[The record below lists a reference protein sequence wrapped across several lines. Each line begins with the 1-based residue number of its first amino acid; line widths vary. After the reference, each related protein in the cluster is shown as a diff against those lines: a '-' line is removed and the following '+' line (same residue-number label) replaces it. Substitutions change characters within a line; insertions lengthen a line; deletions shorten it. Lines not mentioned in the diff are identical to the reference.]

1 LSSLLRSRRA
11 RAVAISLSIS
21 LLLTPCWGEPGI
33 GNARK
38 IKEPAA
44 APQLP
49 DVKSLIERQQLF
61 KDVGRYRKCKT
72 EASEIID
79 LQNLPPIVINPH
91 WTNLD
96 DQAKKLGVFPAYADA
111 RDVFLKNRSFLR
123 KKDSFSIAIYSL
135 LQPLKRKIFIVDLA
149 RSQITFFNIQHGRG
163 SFQNAGPYRSS
174 VGCFIGGVNVK
185 DFAFNLHGIDG
196 ALNSYAC
203 ERRLQVHI
211 SQVWGVF
218 RKPSFGC
225 LTLQRGH
232 TEAYRAISAAASG
245 GGLVCAYDEGR
256 VPERR

>member
-1 LSSLLRSRRA
+1 M
-11 RAVAISLSIS
+11 AISLSIS
-21 LLLTPCWGEPGI
+21 LLLRPCWGEPGLE
-33 GNARK
+33 NASE
-38 IKEPAA
+38 IKEPAVT
-44 APQLP
+44 PQLP
-49 DVKSLIERQQLF
+49 DVKSLIERQQLL
-61 KDVGRYRKCKT
+61 KDVRKYRGCKT

-79 LQNLPPIVINPH
+79 LQNLPPIVINPD
-91 WTNLD
+91 WPKLD
-96 DQAKKLGVFPAYADA
+96 DEAKRLRIFPVYADA

-123 KKDSFSIAIYSL
+123 KKDNFSIAIYSL
-135 LQPLKRKIFIVDLA
+135 FQPLKRKIFIIDLA

-211 SQVWGVF
+211 SQAWGVF
-218 RKPSFGC
+218 RQPSFGC

-232 TEAYRAISAAASG
+232 AEAYRAISAAASG
-245 GGLVCAYDEGR
+245 GGLICAYDEGR
-256 VPERR
+256 VPKRK